1 VAKPIQAVGVTCHGG
16 ECWAPLEQAIAG
28 EPDNR
33 ERELTC
39 GLRCVLDCELY
50 PNTPCRGCPCQQHP
64 RHQAWTLDL
73 PGAVKFLAALRGY
86 NDRRL

>member
-39 GLRCVLDCELY
+39 GLRCVLDCEL
-50 PNTPCRGCPCQQHP
+50 
-64 RHQAWTLDL
+64 
-73 PGAVKFLAALRGY
+73 
-86 NDRRL
+86 

>member
-1 VAKPIQAVGVTCHGG
+1 MRKPIQAIGFKCPGG

-33 ERELTC
+33 ERHLRC
-39 GLRCVLDCELY
+39 GLQCVLDCELY

-64 RHQAWTLDL
+64 RHQGWALDL
-73 PGAVKFLAALRGY
+73 PGVVKFLAALRGY